1 MLGGGQNPRQS
12 TLRTKKISFS
22 FHYSEQFVCMCFH
35 NLFTICALQKSLS
48 LSCFPVHEILIF
60 SQIKIRY
67 IYMRSTQKLHRIL
80 EDGLFF
86 FFRTQNIFWIVLR
99 YKQHCTPITI
109 IKKLSTKKNL
119 QNTVSS
125 SVALEERK
133 SQRFQ
138 KKWRSVNYNCV
149 FCLQPSCYFSII
161 EILF

>member
-1 MLGGGQNPRQS
+1 MGGGQNPRQS

-86 FFRTQNIFWIVLR
+86 FFRTQNIFWRVLR
-99 YKQHCTPITI
+99 YKHHCTPITI
-109 IKKLSTKKNL
+109 ITNYPKTFFFKIWPWKKESHRGFKRNDG
-119 QNTVSS
+119 Q
-125 SVALEERK
+125 
-133 SQRFQ
+133 
-138 KKWRSVNYNCV
+138 
-149 FCLQPSCYFSII
+149 
-161 EILF
+161 